1 MNIIKEIWNKNLQ
14 NFGYVIDMD
23 NGGHCVV
30 VLGEPTPRKKTKNL
44 DFREDICR
52 INEKMQHIYRQESLS
67 VDDKIELANLM
78 KKMYGICEARQEGIY
93 TREEQATF
101 IDNLSK
107 NEKAQLEFQI
117 QMLNDCRFFH
127 RDYVFRP

>member
-67 VDDKIELANLM
+67 VDDKIELATLM
-78 KKMYGICEARQEGIY
+78 DKMYNICEARQEGIY
-93 TREEQATF
+93 YREEQSAF
-101 IDNLSK
+101 IEKLSK
-107 NEKAQLEFQI
+107 DEKSQLEFQI
-117 QMLNDCRFFH
+117 QMLKDCRSFYY
-127 RDYVFRP
+127 DYKR

>member
-1 MNIIKEIWNKNLQ
+1 MDIIKELWDRNLP

-44 DFREDICR
+44 DFCKDICR
-52 INEKMQHIYRQESLS
+52 INEQMQQIYRQDSLS
-67 VDDKIELANLM
+67 VDDKIELARLM
-78 KKMYGICEARQEGIY
+78 GKMYDICEARQEGTY
-93 TREEQATF
+93 YREEQSAF
-101 IDNLSK
+101 IEKLSK

-117 QMLNDCRFFH
+117 QMLKDCRSFFF
-127 RDYVFRP
+127 DYIR